1 MDKQIDTN
9 IFDLKKMHKVN
20 WVITVAL
27 VCLIVG
33 QILVFRGVAEN
44 IRFVYIGF
52 AIIGIGTLNYFI
64 KINDYVKGFIF
75 AFLPSLIM
83 FALFFLD
90 HYALNKHYIL
100 LITVLMCAIYFNQ
113 KLFAIFCSFI
123 NLGMILSYTFHPEI
137 VMGDDTKIPTF
148 VIILTAMNGIL
159 LLIYLLTKWGRNLII
174 ASIQKEADAIALL
187 KELKDTF
194 NTLEK
199 GIATLDE
206 NLNGFSERTDTIHT
220 SSATIVETVKHMS
233 QSMKEETLS
242 VANMKNTIEA
252 SLFEIEKALT
262 GSKDIVSKTDEMNGK
277 VNDNYKSINKVSAY
291 AVTVNEVITAT
302 SDTVSDLWNNLSVV
316 NSLLEGIKKISKQ
329 TNLLALNASI
339 ESARAGEQGRGF
351 AVVADEIRKLAEQ
364 SASIAD
370 NISAVTES
378 LSSRVKNADEKA
390 LQGGKAVN
398 KIQTLLQ
405 EVNHSYKDFMND
417 YFNSNQILDENMEK
431 ITLAAGEFLTIQSE
445 IISIA
450 KQAELNTSSADEIL
464 STLETQDDLI
474 GKINHSVI
482 ELNTL
487 SSDLKQL
494 DRR

>member
-1 MDKQIDTN
+1 MDKQMDTN
-9 IFDLKKMHKVN
+9 LFNLKKMHRVN
-20 WVITVAL
+20 WIITVAL

-33 QILVFRGVAEN
+33 QILVFRGFAEN
-44 IRFVYIGF
+44 IRFLYIGF
-52 AIIGIGTLNYFI
+52 AIIGIGTLNYFL

-75 AFLPSLIM
+75 AFLPALIM

-113 KLFAIFCSFI
+113 KLFAIFCIFI
-123 NLGMILSYTFHPEI
+123 NIGLILSYLFHPDI
-137 VMGDDTKIPTF
+137 LMGDDTKIPTF

-159 LLIYLLTKWGRNLII
+159 VLIYLLTKWGRNLII
-174 ASIQKEADAIALL
+174 ASVQKEADAIALL
-187 KELKDTF
+187 KELENTF
-194 NTLEK
+194 LALEK

-206 NLNGFSERTDTIHT
+206 NLNRFSNRTDTIHT

-233 QSMKEETLS
+233 QSIKDETLS
-242 VANMKNTIEA
+242 VGNMKNTIDA

-262 GSKDIVSKTDEMNGK
+262 GSKDIVSKTDEMNEK
-277 VNDNYKSINKVSAY
+277 VNDNYQSINEVSDY
-291 AVTVNEVITAT
+291 AVTVNEVIGAT
-302 SDTVSDLWNNLSVV
+302 GETVSDLWNNLSIV
-316 NSLLEGIKKISKQ
+316 NSLLDGIKKISKQ

-370 NISAVTES
+370 SISNVTVS
-378 LSSRVKNADEKA
+378 LSDKVKSADEKA
-390 LQGGKAVN
+390 LEGGKAVN

-405 EVNHSYKDFMND
+405 EVNLSYKEFMDD
-417 YFNSNQILDENMEK
+417 YLSANQVLGNNMEK
-431 ITLAAGEFLTIQSE
+431 ITQAADDFMNIQTE
-445 IISIA
+445 IDSIVR
-450 KQAELNTSSADEIL
+450 QADQNTSSADEIL
-464 STLETQDDLI
+464 STLESQDSLI
-474 GKINHSVI
+474 GEINHSVI

-494 DRR
+494 VHR